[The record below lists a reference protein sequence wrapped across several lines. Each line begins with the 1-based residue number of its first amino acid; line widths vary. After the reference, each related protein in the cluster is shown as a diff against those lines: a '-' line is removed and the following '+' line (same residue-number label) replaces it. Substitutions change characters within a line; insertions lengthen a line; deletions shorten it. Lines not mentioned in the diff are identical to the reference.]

1 MGYEVVR
8 GNAIGPRRAAG
19 GMMEGAAEEMEGMAV
34 GGKSCCPI
42 TVRGERHGPRK
53 SWRSYKSRQA

>member
-1 MGYEVVR
+1 MKYGAVK
-8 GNAIGPRRAAG
+8 GNAMGPRRAAG
-19 GMMEGAAEEMEGMAV
+19 GMKEGAAEGMEGMAV

-53 SWRSYKSRQA
+53 S